1 MKFYYYKITNIENG
15 RFYIGITTNFEKRK
29 KEHTNNLIE
38 QLHPNYKLQG
48 DFNKYGLKAFK
59 FEIIEELDSSG
70 AFLVKGAV
78 KDVAAI
84 LGCSQATIY
93 RYLSNVKK

>member
-1 MKFYYYKITNIENG
+1 M
-15 RFYIGITTNFEKRK
+15 
-29 KEHTNNLIE
+29 
-38 QLHPNYKLQG
+38 
-48 DFNKYGLKAFK
+48 
-59 FEIIEELDSSG
+59 EIIEELDASG

-78 KDVAAI
+78 KEIARI